1 MSAEVYKGEIKEQKE
16 TLQDKERGKASA
28 SANIKKNGKQSSK
41 KQKGMFFVED

>member
-16 TLQDKERGKASA
+16 ALQDKERGKASA
-28 SANIKKNGKQSSK
+28 SAKKNGKQSMK